1 MSKKLLEEQNHLM
14 SYQVGRVGEMVSG
27 SGIPELSRMQN
38 PDDCSTAPDGEG
50 EGGEEKRWG
59 VDCLYRQM
67 FEN

>member
-1 MSKKLLEEQNHLM
+1 MSKKLLEEQKLQNHLM

-50 EGGEEKRWG
+50 EGGEEKRLF
-59 VDCLYRQM
+59 VSS
-67 FEN
+67 NV